1 MITVVGSPGPL
12 FILGVCLVKEN
23 FWHLTNNVLMNATIA
38 YVTAYNKNESLRTG
52 YFLDLNAEY
61 SHIAWKKDT

>member
-1 MITVVGSPGPL
+1 MTYARVSVVSTECFITMITVVGSPGPL

-38 YVTAYNKNESLRTG
+38 YVTA
-52 YFLDLNAEY
+52 
-61 SHIAWKKDT
+61 